1 MENIVLFHRRRE
13 VDRVAV
19 SVVDGSV
26 NVPTSAKMKYL
37 AIYFLFNLFLTL
49 FNKAL
54 MTSLPFPYLMTAYH
68 GLAVYSGTGYLLY
81 KGHFRLSHLNE
92 NDAIYLYGFSLLY
105 TVNIAVSNVSLS
117 MVTVP
122 FHQVV
127 RATTPIFTIFIYRQF
142 LGSSYSKSVYLSLA
156 PVIFGVGLASYGDY
170 YASFAGFVTTLL
182 GAILAALKTVA
193 TNRLQTAG
201 LHLHALELL
210 YRMSLLAIPQALVL
224 SYMCGELEIAVKAII
239 TWQVDGV
246 DMYSGRSL
254 SYRQLFAYLLVNGF
268 LAFGLNLISF
278 TTNKKVG
285 ALTMTVAG
293 NVKQILTVILAFIFW
308 HLKVGLI
315 NAVGISLTLIG
326 GVLYGYASIYSPV
339 INAPV
344 VDEESGLDDKEPGKE

>member
-1 MENIVLFHRRRE
+1 
-13 VDRVAV
+13 
-19 SVVDGSV
+19 
-26 NVPTSAKMKYL
+26 
-37 AIYFLFNLFLTL
+37 
-49 FNKAL
+49 
-54 MTSLPFPYLMTAYH
+54 
-68 GLAVYSGTGYLLY
+68 
-81 KGHFRLSHLNE
+81 
-92 NDAIYLYGFSLLY
+92 
-105 TVNIAVSNVSLS
+105 